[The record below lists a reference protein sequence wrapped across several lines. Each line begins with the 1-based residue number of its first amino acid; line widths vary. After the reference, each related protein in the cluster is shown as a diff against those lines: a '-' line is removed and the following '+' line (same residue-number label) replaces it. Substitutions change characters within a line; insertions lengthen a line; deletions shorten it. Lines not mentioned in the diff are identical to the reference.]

1 MAISDHLSIL
11 SQEEISLLYNV
22 PKIDE
27 EDRHLLFE
35 ITPEDE
41 AYLNQQTIVNNK
53 INYLLQVGYFRA
65 TRNFYKFTFQ
75 QVKDDTL
82 YIINQHFPETNFP
95 KKDIDINKHY
105 TAQKMICGIYNYK
118 RSDAAFIV
126 NLNRYAKR
134 LTTRDLQPKFVFD
147 ELLEFCEQHKIIRP
161 KYSTLQGIVSK
172 AISREENRL
181 TLKLERLLNK
191 IEKADLDS
199 LLAKEDLFHNL
210 TLLKKDPKNFNTK
223 EMQKELSKQRKIIAL
238 FNKAKM
244 AIPLL
249 SISRQNIQYYTGLAE
264 FYDINILQKI
274 NRKKARLYLI
284 CFVWQ
289 RFVKLNDHL
298 TSFFIHRMGTYEDS
312 AKTHAQAGVLE
323 AKLGIDPARK
333 TASKILKIIA
343 NHDIVPDNI
352 RPNCYEIIE
361 QKNFSVF
368 AEKLANP
375 SIDERDYTWAY
386 YDNEFGA
393 IKTNL
398 RSIFTALDFNSE
410 QHADLGNAIEF
421 MKQLINSKDK
431 VEDTPALSV
440 PLAFV
445 PSGMT
450 KFLIYKKPVRSSGK
464 GLKKIKFVDIKR
476 YEVMLYQQITKEL
489 NSGSLFISDTVN
501 YRRLEDELIS
511 KDAWLK
517 DKTKILDNL
526 SDCLILKPIAEL
538 LKAMEKEIDGLYK
551 RVNHRIVSKQNKNIK
566 VDEDKLTWRLPYKKK
581 EDLANN
587 PFYKKLETV
596 SLASGIE
603 FTAQATG
610 FFDSFSHIL
619 NKGTTT
625 SVKSEHAKAYLI
637 AQGASIGKKRLAE
650 SSDVSIQDLNNV
662 EGTFI
667 RLDSLVD
674 AGDQIINHIAKLPI
688 FEYYNLSD
696 YGIHA
701 SLDGQKLE
709 TKYQTIMARYSTKYF
724 GYGKGVV
731 SYSLIANHLPVNTKV
746 IGANEHESH
755 HVLDI
760 VYNNTSDLKITAV
773 SGDMHSINRVNFAL
787 MYLFGYDFMPRFTK
801 INRKADKNLVAFK
814 KPSEYSKFLIKP
826 SKKISKQLIIDEWDN
841 ILRIIASIAMK
852 ETSQSTVIRKLSSYT
867 QTNSTLKALIEF
879 DKIIMSIY
887 MLKYI
892 DDVEMRRCVHRAL
905 NRGEAFHQLRS
916 AILKISGKQLLGKTD
931 KMLEINNQCNKILAC
946 CMIYYNT
953 ALLSSLLDQAK
964 QRGDEAL
971 CHEIKRLSPVA
982 WQHFNMLGT
991 FTFCKSEKTINIHE
1005 VAKLL
1010 LDDETINAGSIGLSA

>member
-1 MAISDHLSIL
+1 
-11 SQEEISLLYNV
+11 
-22 PKIDE
+22 
-27 EDRHLLFE
+27 
-35 ITPEDE
+35 
-41 AYLNQQTIVNNK
+41 
-53 INYLLQVGYFRA
+53 
-65 TRNFYKFTFQ
+65 
-75 QVKDDTL
+75 
-82 YIINQHFPETNFP
+82 
-95 KKDIDINKHY
+95 
-105 TAQKMICGIYNYK
+105 
-118 RSDAAFIV
+118 
-126 NLNRYAKR
+126 
-134 LTTRDLQPKFVFD
+134 
-147 ELLEFCEQHKIIRP
+147 RP
-161 KYSTLQGIVSK
+161 KYSTLQSIVSK
-172 AISREENRL
+172 AINREENRL

-191 IEKADLDS
+191 GEKADLDS
-199 LLAKEDLFHNL
+199 LLAKDDLFHNL
-210 TLLKKDPKNFNTK
+210 TLLKKDPKNFKTK
-223 EMQKELSKQRKIIAL
+223 EMQKELSKQKKIVAL
-238 FNKAKM
+238 FNKSKM
-244 AIPLL
+244 IIPLL
-249 SISRQNIQYYTGLAE
+249 NISRQNIQYYTGLAE
-264 FYDINILQKI
+264 FYEVNILQKL

-298 TSFFIHRMGTYEDS
+298 TSFFIHKMGTYEDL
-312 AKTHAQAGVLE
+312 AKAYAQACVLE

-352 RPNCYEIIE
+352 RPSCYEIVD

-375 SIDERDYTWAY
+375 SIDERDYTWTY
-386 YDNEFGA
+386 YDNEFSA

-398 RSIFTALDFNSE
+398 RSIFTALEFNSE
-410 QHADLGNAIEF
+410 QQANLGSAIEF
-421 MKQLINSKDK
+421 MQQLLGKGK
-431 VEDTPALSV
+431 VEDIPALGA
-440 PLAFV
+440 PLAFA

-450 KFLIYKKPVRSSGK
+450 KYLIYKKIISGSGK
-464 GLKKIKFVDIKR
+464 RLKKIKFININR
-476 YEVMLYQQITKEL
+476 YEVILYQQIAKEL
-489 NSGSLFISDTVN
+489 SSGNLFISDTVN

-511 KDAWLK
+511 KDSWLK

-526 SDCLILKPIAEL
+526 SNCLNLKPIASL

-551 RVNHRIVSKQNKNIK
+551 QVNQRIVSKQNKNIK
-566 VDEDKLTWRLPYKKK
+566 IDEDKLTWRLPYKKK

-587 PFYKKLETV
+587 PFYKKIETV

-603 FTAQATG
+603 YTAQATG
-610 FFDSFSHIL
+610 FFESFTHIL
-619 NKGTTT
+619 NKGAKTA
-625 SVKSEHAKAYLI
+625 VKPEHVKAYLI
-637 AQGASIGKKRLAE
+637 AQGASIGKKRMAE
-650 SSDVSIQDLNNV
+650 SSDVSIHDLNNV

-667 RLDSLVD
+667 RLESLIG

-773 SGDMHSINRVNFAL
+773 SGDMHSINRVNFAM
-787 MYLFGYDFMPRFTK
+787 MYLFGYDFMPRFTQ

-826 SKKISKQLIIDEWDN
+826 SKKIPKQLIIDEWDN

-867 QTNSTLKALIEF
+867 QANSTLKALIEF

-953 ALLSSLLDQAK
+953 ALLSALLEQAK

-971 CHEIKRLSPVA
+971 CNEIKRLSPVA

-991 FTFCKSEKTINIHE
+991 FTFCKSEKLIDIQE

-1010 LDDETINAGSIGLSA
+1010 LEDETINARSISLAV

>member
-1 MAISDHLSIL
+1 
-11 SQEEISLLYNV
+11 
-22 PKIDE
+22 
-27 EDRHLLFE
+27 
-35 ITPEDE
+35 
-41 AYLNQQTIVNNK
+41 
-53 INYLLQVGYFRA
+53 
-65 TRNFYKFTFQ
+65 
-75 QVKDDTL
+75 
-82 YIINQHFPETNFP
+82 
-95 KKDIDINKHY
+95 
-105 TAQKMICGIYNYK
+105 
-118 RSDAAFIV
+118 
-126 NLNRYAKR
+126 
-134 LTTRDLQPKFVFD
+134 
-147 ELLEFCEQHKIIRP
+147 
-161 KYSTLQGIVSK
+161 
-172 AISREENRL
+172 
-181 TLKLERLLNK
+181 
-191 IEKADLDS
+191 
-199 LLAKEDLFHNL
+199 
-210 TLLKKDPKNFNTK
+210 
-223 EMQKELSKQRKIIAL
+223 
-238 FNKAKM
+238 
-244 AIPLL
+244 
-249 SISRQNIQYYTGLAE
+249 
-264 FYDINILQKI
+264 
-274 NRKKARLYLI
+274 
-284 CFVWQ
+284 
-289 RFVKLNDHL
+289 
-298 TSFFIHRMGTYEDS
+298 MG
-312 AKTHAQAGVLE
+312 
-323 AKLGIDPARK
+323 
-333 TASKILKIIA
+333 
-343 NHDIVPDNI
+343 
-352 RPNCYEIIE
+352 
-361 QKNFSVF
+361 
-368 AEKLANP
+368 
-375 SIDERDYTWAY
+375 Y

-398 RSIFTALDFNSE
+398 SSIFTALDFNSE

-431 VEDTPALSV
+431 VEDTPALGV
-440 PLAFV
+440 PIAFV

-476 YEVMLYQQITKEL
+476 YEVMLYKQITKEL

-511 KDAWLK
+511 KDSWLK
-517 DKTKILDNL
+517 NKTKILDNL

-566 VDEDKLTWRLPYKKK
+566 VDEDKLIWRLPYKKK

-619 NKGTTT
+619 NKGTKTL
-625 SVKSEHAKAYLI
+625 VKPEHAKAYLI

-760 VYNNTSDLKITAV
+760 VYNNISDLKITAV

-787 MYLFGYDFMPRFTK
+787 LYLFGYDFMPRFTK

-814 KPSEYSKFLIKP
+814 KPSEYSNF
-826 SKKISKQLIIDEWDN
+826 
-841 ILRIIASIAMK
+841 
-852 ETSQSTVIRKLSSYT
+852 
-867 QTNSTLKALIEF
+867 
-879 DKIIMSIY
+879 
-887 MLKYI
+887 
-892 DDVEMRRCVHRAL
+892 
-905 NRGEAFHQLRS
+905 
-916 AILKISGKQLLGKTD
+916 
-931 KMLEINNQCNKILAC
+931 
-946 CMIYYNT
+946 
-953 ALLSSLLDQAK
+953 
-964 QRGDEAL
+964 
-971 CHEIKRLSPVA
+971 
-982 WQHFNMLGT
+982 
-991 FTFCKSEKTINIHE
+991 
-1005 VAKLL
+1005 
-1010 LDDETINAGSIGLSA
+1010 

>member
-11 SQEEISLLYNV
+11 SQEEISLLYDV

-27 EDRHLLFE
+27 EDRQLLFE

-41 AYLNQQTIVNNK
+41 TYLNQQTIVNNK

-75 QVKDDTL
+75 QVQDDTL

-105 TAQKMICGIYNYK
+105 AAQKMIFGIYKYK
-118 RSDAAFIV
+118 RSDAEFIT

-147 ELLEFCEQHKIIRP
+147 ELLEFCEQNKIIRP

-191 IEKADLDS
+191 DEKTDLDS

-210 TLLKKDPKNFNTK
+210 TLLKKDPKSFNTK

-244 AIPLL
+244 VIPLL
-249 SISRQNIQYYTGLAE
+249 NISRQNIQYYTGLAE

-298 TSFFIHRMGTYEDS
+298 TSFFIHKMGTYEDS
-312 AKTHAQAGVLE
+312 AKTQAQAGVLE

-361 QKNFSVF
+361 QKNFSLF

-410 QHADLGNAIEF
+410 QHADLGNAIAF

-431 VEDTPALSV
+431 VEDTTALGV

-511 KDAWLK
+511 KDSWLK

-538 LKAMEKEIDGLYK
+538 LKTMEKEIDGLYK

-619 NKGTTT
+619 NKGTKKL
-625 SVKSEHAKAYLI
+625 VKPEHAKAYLI

-650 SSDVSIQDLNNV
+650 SSDVSIHDLNNV

-814 KPSEYSKFLIKP
+814 KPCEYSKFLIKP

-905 NRGEAFHQLRS
+905 NRGEAFHQLRA

-964 QRGDEAL
+964 QRGDEVL
-971 CHEIKRLSPVA
+971 CNEIKRLSPVA

-991 FTFCKSEKTINIHE
+991 FTFCKSENIINIHE

-1010 LDDETINAGSIGLSA
+1010 LDDEIINGSSISLAI